1 MSKRKAI
8 SSEQNPNHDFCDF
21 LEELSD
27 YEKNVSRNIH
37 KYNAYRKAAA
47 VLAQHPTRIK
57 SGDEARKLKGVG
69 EKIAKKIDEYLA
81 TGKLRKLENIHSDEK
96 NTAINLLTRVSGI
109 GPAKAQSLVH
119 DGIMT
124 LEDLRKHTDKLTH
137 HQMIGLKYFDDFEK
151 KFPEKKLSK

>member
-81 TGKLRKLENIHSDEK
+81 TGKLRKLENVCIIIH
-96 NTAINLLTRVSGI
+96 
-109 GPAKAQSLVH
+109 
-119 DGIMT
+119 
-124 LEDLRKHTDKLTH
+124 
-137 HQMIGLKYFDDFEK
+137 
-151 KFPEKKLSK
+151 